1 MCCLCRRQ
9 EGQIVGI
16 ADKIDNICAV
26 FAEGK
31 KPTGSSDPLGVRRAA
46 LGIIRTI
53 LANNLKIDLTQLI
66 NETLLLLP
74 VAGEGKNVLDKVKNF
89 AGSCT
94 DRLSGKVTDEIYEF
108 FIQRLIIFL
117 SDKYPKNVLEACAAN
132 VNPLVDLTDYVKRV
146 EVVSKLNSPAMLES
160 ANRVLRILKE
170 DSKKQ
175 VNKNLFREPAEAMLL
190 EQINTLTDD
199 MNYEAYLKQL
209 EEINPSVEKF
219 FNDVLVMDKDENVKE
234 NRLALLTLL
243 KSKYTRL
250 ADFSKL

>member
-1 MCCLCRRQ
+1 MLNRF
-9 EGQIVGI
+9 
-16 ADKIDNICAV
+16 K
-26 FAEGK
+26 
-31 KPTGSSDPLGVRRAA
+31 
-46 LGIIRTI
+46 
-53 LANNLKIDLTQLI
+53 NLKIVKTLKQQLSPKLRWL
-66 NETLLLLP
+66 NFM
-74 VAGEGKNVLDKVKNF
+74 NHNMDK
-89 AGSCT
+89 S
-94 DRLSGKVTDEIYEF
+94 S
-108 FIQRLIIFL
+108 
-117 SDKYPKNVLEACAAN
+117 P
-132 VNPLVDLTDYVKRV
+132 DYVKRV
-146 EVVSKLNSPAMLES
+146 GVVSKLNSPAMLES

-199 MNYEAYLKQL
+199 MDYEAYLKQL

-243 KSKYTRL
+243 KSKYNRL

>member
-1 MCCLCRRQ
+1 M
-9 EGQIVGI
+9 
-16 ADKIDNICAV
+16 
-26 FAEGK
+26 
-31 KPTGSSDPLGVRRAA
+31 
-46 LGIIRTI
+46 
-53 LANNLKIDLTQLI
+53 
-66 NETLLLLP
+66 
-74 VAGEGKNVLDKVKNF
+74 
-89 AGSCT
+89 
-94 DRLSGKVTDEIYEF
+94 
-108 FIQRLIIFL
+108 

-132 VNPLVDLTDYVKRV
+132 ANPLVDLTDYVKRV

-199 MNYEAYLKQL
+199 MDYEAYLKQL

-234 NRLALLTLL
+234 NRLALLTL
-243 KSKYTRL
+243 
-250 ADFSKL
+250 